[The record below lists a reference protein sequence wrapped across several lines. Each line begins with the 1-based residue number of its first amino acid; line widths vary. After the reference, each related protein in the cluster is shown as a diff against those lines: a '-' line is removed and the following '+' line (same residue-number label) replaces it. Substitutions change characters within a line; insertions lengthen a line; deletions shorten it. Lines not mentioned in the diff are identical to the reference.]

1 MTHRLILLT
10 VLAVTTSLG
19 AAQAADPPALCATS
33 EQSKAVAGLYAQ
45 SPAPAPFMAAPRLGV
60 PEAVV
65 LSALPV
71 EKSIG
76 TGGEAFTNVWESL
89 RQWPR
94 ALTLVLKGGQVFEI
108 HGRIPRGEPSKVSQM
123 YNLEYPEAGLGG
135 HLRPDLIKA
144 IYAISLEGREGP
156 MRGVAFLDASG
167 EAPFHVFLPESQK
180 PTPNEIAAFE
190 RTRELIAGL
199 PRACPAVP

>member
-1 MTHRLILLT
+1 MTHRLILLS
-10 VLAVTTSLG
+10 VLAVTASLG
-19 AAQAADPPALCATS
+19 AAQAADAPALCATA
-33 EQSKAVAGLYAQ
+33 EQARAVTGLYAQ
-45 SPAPAPFMAAPRLGV
+45 SPAPPPFMAAPKL
-60 PEAVV
+60 ADK
-65 LSALPV
+65 AA
-71 EKSIG
+71 G
-76 TGGEAFTNVWESL
+76 TSGEAFLKVWESL

-156 MRGVAFLDASG
+156 MRGVAFLDAGG
-167 EAPFHVFLPESQK
+167 EAPFHVFLPESQQ
-180 PTPNEIAAFE
+180 PTAAEISAFE

-199 PRACPAVP
+199 PRACPAAP

>member
-10 VLAVTTSLG
+10 VLVVTTSLG
-19 AAQAADPPALCATS
+19 AAQAADPPALCATA
-33 EQSKAVAGLYAQ
+33 EQAKAVTELYAQ
-45 SPAPAPFMAAPRLGV
+45 PPAPPPFMAAPKLGM
-60 PEAVV
+60 PEAAL
-65 LSALPV
+65 LSALPAD
-71 EKSIG
+71 KAAG
-76 TGGEAFTNVWESL
+76 TSGEAFLKVWESL

-123 YNLEYPEAGLGG
+123 YNLDYPEAGLGG

-167 EAPFHVFLPESQK
+167 EAPFHVFLPESRQ
-180 PTPNEIAAFE
+180 PTPAEISAFE

-199 PRACPAVP
+199 PRACPAAP